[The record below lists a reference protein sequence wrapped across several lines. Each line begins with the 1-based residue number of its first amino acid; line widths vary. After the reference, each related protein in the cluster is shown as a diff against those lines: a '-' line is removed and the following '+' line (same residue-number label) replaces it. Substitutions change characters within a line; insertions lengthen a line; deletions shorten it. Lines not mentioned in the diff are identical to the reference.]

1 MRTDQRL
8 AEIRE
13 QLEEMNKRR
22 PSSGGIGFGGLLTII
37 FIVLKVLGY
46 IEWGWIWVFA
56 PIWIPLLLAITIL
69 LIVLVFAIVIDAKN

>member
-13 QLEEMNKRR
+13 QLEEMNKRK
-22 PSSGGIGFGGLLTII
+22 PSSGGIGFSGLLTIV

-56 PIWIPLLLAITIL
+56 PIWIPLLLAMVIL
-69 LIVLVFAIVIDAKN
+69 LVAFVFVVVASAKD